1 MEALWPKQFESK
13 LPEFPSLK
21 RRCNSKWKL
30 KGELNITSFIACQR
44 VDQRLFL
51 HVGNLLQSGEPD
63 LLVSKDALF
72 WDVPVDYAFPDCGIL
87 GRVGHVLVDAQTGD
101 MKLKD
106 STPFEEMKAN
116 AQRLDQQAAPQAAD

>member
-1 MEALWPKQFESK
+1 MAKTVRIKAARVPKSKKKVQFKVEV
-13 LPEFPSLK
+13 
-21 RRCNSKWKL
+21 

-63 LLVSKDALF
+63 LLVNKDALF
-72 WDVPVDYAFPDCGIL
+72 WDVPVDYALPDRGIL

-116 AQRLDQQAAPQAAD
+116 AQRLYQQTAPQAAD